1 MSCHSSGH
9 AGRRCLIYFLAG
21 SLALAASARAEIW
34 RTGYYPGWEQP
45 GLPAAQL
52 DFAVLTH
59 VIHFAATPNANG
71 TLNSSANGLTL
82 AYSADLISQAHA
94 AGRKVLICVGGGG
107 TQAGFQGAASS
118 GNRAAFINNVVNLM
132 SSRGYDGV
140 DIDWEPVPTTDAESF
155 TNLIYGLRAA
165 LNGFPQPKLLT
176 VAAAAYPPYGDSPTA
191 HYQMF
196 AALQG
201 QFDQI
206 NVMTY
211 DMAGPY
217 PGWVTWF
224 NSPLFDG
231 GYHFPSSG
239 GLVPSIDVAIDNFLN
254 QGVAA
259 NRLGIGIAFYG
270 YAWTGASGA
279 PTGGVV
285 LPRQSWTV
293 APTMTAYRYRT
304 IMNTYYQSNRYH
316 WDASAQ
322 AAYLSI
328 TNANPVNNIYLSY
341 DDERTCQAKVS
352 YIRNRR
358 LGGVMIWAL
367 GQDYQ
372 SGQPEPLL
380 QAVKQALTT
389 PGWVTLQ
396 RPDQEINLG
405 FSSLPL
411 GSYRV
416 QWSSNLTDASWN
428 TLTVTNV
435 SGPGGWLE
443 IPDSTAALQPQ
454 RFYRVQTPP

>member
-1 MSCHSSGH
+1 MSGYSICCDGQR
-9 AGRRCLIYFLAG
+9 ALKLALACG
-21 SLALAASARAEIW
+21 LALAASARAEIW
-34 RTGYYPGWEQP
+34 RTGYYPGWEQS
-45 GLPAAQL
+45 GMPAAQL
-52 DFAVLTH
+52 DFNTVTH
-59 VIHFAATPNANG
+59 VIHFAATPNSDG
-71 TLNSSANGLTL
+71 TLDSNANGLT
-82 AYSADLISQAHA
+82 AAFSADLISRTHA

-107 TQAGFQGAASS
+107 TQAGFQGSASS
-118 GNRAAFINNVVNLM
+118 GNRTKFINNIVNLM
-132 SSRGYDGV
+132 ESRGYDGV
-140 DIDWEPVPTTDAESF
+140 DIDWEPVPTTDAAAF
-155 TNLIYGLRAA
+155 TNLIYGLRTA

-176 VAAAAYPPYGDSPTA
+176 VAAGAYPPYGDAPTA
-191 HYQMF
+191 QYQMY

-201 QFDQI
+201 QLDQI

-211 DMAGPY
+211 DLAGPY

-224 NSPLFDG
+224 NSPLFNG
-231 GYHFPSSG
+231 GYRFPSSG
-239 GLVPSIDVAIDNFLN
+239 GLVPSIDVAINNFLN
-254 QGVAA
+254 WGVAA
-259 NRLGIGIAFYG
+259 NKLGIGIAFYG
-270 YAWTGASGA
+270 YAWTDASGA

-304 IMNTYYQSNRYH
+304 IMSTYYQTNRYH

-328 TNANPVNNIYLSY
+328 TNSDPTKNIFLSY

-352 YIRNRR
+352 YVRNRR

-380 QAVKQALTT
+380 EALQQALIT
-389 PGWVTLQ
+389 PGSVSLQ
-396 RPDQEINLG
+396 RTNQEINLG
-405 FSSLPL
+405 FTSLPL
-411 GSYRV
+411 GSYRL
-416 QWSSNLTDASWN
+416 QWCSNLTETSWN

-443 IPDSTAALQPQ
+443 IPDPNGWGQPQ

>member
-1 MSCHSSGH
+1 MP
-9 AGRRCLIYFLAG
+9 
-21 SLALAASARAEIW
+21 AS
-34 RTGYYPGWEQP
+34 
-45 GLPAAQL
+45 QL
-52 DFAVLTH
+52 DFGVLTH

-71 TLNSSANGLTL
+71 TLNSSAHGLTA
-82 AYSADLISQAHA
+82 AYSADLISRAHA

-118 GNRAAFINNVVNLM
+118 GNRSTFINNITNLM
-132 SSRGYDGV
+132 ASRGYDGV
-140 DIDWEPVPTTDAESF
+140 DIDWEPVPTSDAASF
-155 TNLIYGLRAA
+155 TNLIIGLRTA

-176 VAAAAYPPYGDSPTA
+176 VAAGAYPPFGDSPTA
-191 HYQMF
+191 HYLMY
-196 AALQG
+196 AALQS
-201 QFDQI
+201 QLDQI

-224 NSPLFDG
+224 NSPMFDG
-231 GYHFPSSG
+231 GYRFPSTG
-239 GLVPSIDVAIDNFLN
+239 GLLPSINAAFDNFLTA
-254 QGVAA
+254 GVAA
-259 NRLGIGIAFYG
+259 HKLGIGIAFYG

-279 PTGGVV
+279 PTVGVV

-304 IMNTYYQSNRYH
+304 IMDTYYQSNRYH
-316 WDASAQ
+316 WDANAQ

-328 TNANPVNNIYLSY
+328 TNANPTNHIFLSY
-341 DDERTCQAKVS
+341 DDPRTCQTKVS
-352 YIRNRR
+352 YARNRG

-367 GQDYQ
+367 GQDYT

-380 QAVKQALTT
+380 QAIQYALTT
-389 PGWVTLQ
+389 PGSLTIQ
-396 RPDQEINLG
+396 RPNQGINVG
-405 FSSLPL
+405 FASLPL

-416 QWSSNLTDASWN
+416 QWSSNLAAVSWN

-435 SGPGGWLE
+435 SGPGGWLQ
-443 IPDSTAALQPQ
+443 IPDPNAATQMH